1 MTTTVTIAPF
11 EPADAEAFASLNL
24 AWLVPLALFEPADE
38 KQLYGYD
45 ESVFARGGAIFIAK
59 AGNTRIGCCAAI
71 PHDDE
76 TIEVAKL
83 AVDPAA
89 QGQGIG
95 RRLVDAALAFGIERG
110 FRRGVLTSSSKLVAA
125 LKLYESVGFRYR
137 EMPSVRPYE
146 TADVYMELDL
156 TTWTLHRRRS
166 E

>member
-1 MTTTVTIAPF
+1 MTTPITIAPF
-11 EPADAEAFASLNL
+11 EPADADAFASLNL

-38 KQLYGYD
+38 KQLYGFN
-45 ESVFARGGAIFIAK
+45 ESVFARGGAIFMAR
-59 AGNTRIGCCAAI
+59 AGDRRVGCCAAI

-83 AVDPAA
+83 AVDPSV
-89 QGQGIG
+89 QGQGVG
-95 RRLVDAALAFGIERG
+95 RRLVNAALAFGIERG
-110 FRRGVLTSSSKLVAA
+110 FRRAVLTSSSKLVAA
-125 LKLYESVGFRYR
+125 LKLYESVGFRHC

-156 TTWTLHRRRS
+156 ATWTPPRHPS